1 MSHKFAIGQAV
12 DLMTT
17 VLRPAAAGA
26 YEIKKLMPVSDGDPQ
41 DPSYRVKNVV
51 EKHER
56 VVRQSEISL
65 SRQGQ
70 ALFS

>member
-1 MSHKFAIGQAV
+1 
-12 DLMTT
+12 
-17 VLRPAAAGA
+17 
-26 YEIKKLMPVSDGDPQ
+26 MPVSDGDPQ

-70 ALFS
+70 TLFS